1 MWIHRGFGSV
11 PQKSGGDC
19 RAACKR
25 LTLPT
30 ELSCENYMES
40 PLSIHENGHRW
51 DTDDCSFLT
60 SLG

>member
-1 MWIHRGFGSV
+1 MWIHRGFGLG

-30 ELSCENYMES
+30 ELELRKIYGIALIN
-40 PLSIHENGHRW
+40 
-51 DTDDCSFLT
+51 T
-60 SLG
+60 